1 MLRRLFE
8 TTPDNNDTANL
19 PSFLTSPQGPT
30 VAAIIESHSSKIH
43 NDSLLKIVRQLDF
56 WHSQKQSSL
65 TDEQFVNLARHLVK
79 VATWR
84 EDDKF
89 TIPKVRFGKT
99 EINIPIVTCGGMRVQ
114 ET

>member
-56 WHSQKQSSL
+56 WHSYHHEYDEWLEKVEIGMWALEWSSQL
-65 TDEQFVNLARHLVK
+65 DFEVWVGAKLDLHLSTFCTK
-79 VATWR
+79 
-84 EDDKF
+84 
-89 TIPKVRFGKT
+89 
-99 EINIPIVTCGGMRVQ
+99 IV
-114 ET
+114 